1 LLGTIPNPTN
11 TLTFSSLVMKVSMHK
26 IFELLLSEKRK
37 EQLDRT
43 VIYIAIASFVIHLA
57 VIGLGTLDLLPAS
70 IDARISDNPISA
82 IYTPFS
88 FILIYEVYLLV
99 FYISKSTS
107 TYITKQYEII
117 TLIVI
122 RRLFKDLS
130 NLDLDQAWFTDQY
143 DLQFTYDIVTAFI
156 LFLLI
161 YAFTRLN
168 KQQREIR
175 DLNPLDKET
184 TDTFIKRKKLI
195 AAILVPVV
203 FGMAVF
209 SLGKWSYETLLSFDQ
224 SNYGIQ
230 DVNKIFFDEFFTIL
244 ILTDVILLLFT
255 FITTNQFHRTIR
267 NSGFIISTI
276 LIRLSFGVDGI
287 VNNAL
292 IIVAVIFGVL
302 LLWVNNLFE
311 KLEVDKDI

>member
-1 LLGTIPNPTN
+1 
-11 TLTFSSLVMKVSMHK
+11 MKVSLDQV
-26 IFELLLSEKRK
+26 FELFLSEKRK
-37 EQLDRT
+37 EQLEHII
-43 VIYIAIASFVIHLA
+43 IYIAIASFAIHLGL
-57 VIGLGTLDLLPAS
+57 IGLAALEMLPGPLNERLS
-70 IDARISDNPISA
+70 KSPISA

-130 NLDLDQAWFTDQY
+130 NLDLNKEWFADKY
-143 DLQFTYDIVTAFI
+143 DLQFTYDIVTAFL

-161 YAFTRLN
+161 YYFNILTR
-168 KQQREIR
+168 KQQKIR
-175 DLNPLDKET
+175 SQALIDKAST
-184 TDTFIKRKKLI
+184 TIFITWKKSI

-203 FGMAVF
+203 FGMAIF
-209 SLGKWSYETLLSFDQ
+209 SLGSWSYNTFSSFKLTG
-224 SNYGIQ
+224 YGIQ
-230 DVNKIFFDEFFTIL
+230 DVNSIFFDQFFTIL
-244 ILTDVILLLFT
+244 ILTDVLLLLFSL
-255 FITTNQFHRTIR
+255 ITTDQFNRTIR

-276 LIRLSFGVDGI
+276 LIRLSFGVDGL

-292 IIVAVIFGVL
+292 ILVAVIFGVL
-302 LLWVNNLFE
+302 LLWVNNKYE
-311 KLEVDKDI
+311 KMMLNDDES